1 MLFLSTLADPERLSA
16 LIDFTAQ
23 SPPDFRH
30 AILEGFRLGSKAGKY
45 VPGELIRFDAK
56 PAGLT
61 QMEDGGV
68 PEFSLAI
75 LYDHITWPGD
85 PKFKLKKALPPL
97 TESEL
102 ARFNKGRE
110 IYQGLCMACHG
121 PEGQGVNMP
130 EPENHRMLAPA
141 LAGSPRVNDR
151 NHRYFAEIILK
162 GMTGPI
168 DGVTYGG
175 VMAPME
181 SYDNEWI
188 SSVMTYV
195 RRSWGN
201 SGGPVK
207 PDEIEKVRGWNKR
220 RTTAFTLAE
229 LNMPEAKPKNRK

>member
-1 MLFLSTLADPERLSA
+1 MR
-16 LIDFTAQ
+16 
-23 SPPDFRH
+23 
-30 AILEGFRLGSKAGKY
+30 
-45 VPGELIRFDAK
+45 
-56 PAGLT
+56 
-61 QMEDGGV
+61 
-68 PEFSLAI
+68 
-75 LYDHITWPGD
+75 
-85 PKFKLKKALPPL
+85 KALPPL
-97 TESEL
+97 SQAEL

-110 IYQGLCMACHG
+110 IYQGLCAACHG
-121 PEGQGVNMP
+121 SEGQGVEMP
-130 EPENHRMLAPA
+130 EPQDHMMLAPS

-201 SGGPVK
+201 TGEPVHPK
-207 PDEIEKVRGWNKR
+207 DVERVRGWNKH
-220 RTTAFTLAE
+220 RTSAYTLDE
-229 LNMPEAKPKNRK
+229 LNMPEVKRKTRN